1 MAGAH
6 SCVIGAT
13 GREPVGRGKAA
24 IRREK
29 AWRQI
34 RKTEGVRI
42 YVLARRGVCCERL
55 WWWSAVPK
63 ARCRLASKAV
73 RVSISTCSATRR
85 SIPCC
90 RRFAHGDARELA
102 N

>member
-42 YVLARRGVCCERL
+42 YVMAGIDV
-55 WWWSAVPK
+55 
-63 ARCRLASKAV
+63 
-73 RVSISTCSATRR
+73 TR
-85 SIPCC
+85 
-90 RRFAHGDARELA
+90 FENA
-102 N
+102 